1 MSAVPITLVL
11 ADDHPIVLDGLQ
23 QLFSFEQDFAILA
36 RCPDGEAALEAVRHF
51 RPDIVVIDL
60 QMPRKDGLAVL
71 RELQAEAVPT
81 RAVVLTASL
90 GDDDVLQAVRLGARG
105 VVLKDMAPHLL
116 VQCVRAVHAGGEW
129 LEHGALARALDR
141 LAQRDELQRAV
152 AQLYSSRELEIVR
165 LIAQGLRNKEI
176 ARKLDI
182 TEGTVKIHLY
192 NVYRKA
198 GVHSRIALMRYAQE
212 RFLV

>member
-1 MSAVPITLVL
+1 MSAPSITLVL

-23 QLFSFEQDFAILA
+23 QLFSSEPDFAILA
-36 RCPDGEAALEAVRHF
+36 RCPDGEAALEAVRRL
-51 RPDIVVIDL
+51 RPDVLVVDL
-60 QMPRKDGLAVL
+60 QMPGKNGLAVL
-71 RELQAEAVPT
+71 RELQAEAHPT
-81 RAVVLTASL
+81 RAVVLTASF
-90 GDDDVLQAVRLGARG
+90 GDDEVLQAVRLGARG

-129 LEHGALARALDR
+129 LEQGVLARALDR
-141 LAQRDELQRAV
+141 FLQRDEVQRGA
-152 AQLYSSRELEIVR
+152 ARLYSPRELEVVR
-165 LIAQGLRNKEI
+165 LVAQGLRNKEI

-212 RFLV
+212 SFLV